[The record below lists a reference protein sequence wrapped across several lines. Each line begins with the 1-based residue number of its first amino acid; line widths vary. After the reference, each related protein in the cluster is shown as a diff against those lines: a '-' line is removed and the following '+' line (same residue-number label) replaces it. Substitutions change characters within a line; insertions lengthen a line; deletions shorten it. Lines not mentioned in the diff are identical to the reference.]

1 MSCFN
6 VTLFLCKGSKL
17 TCFMYADR
25 KSLDSSVSIE
35 IDFVFVW
42 VVEIGLISM
51 SGIEVDVISVKG
63 S

>member
-42 VVEIGLISM
+42 VVEIDLISM
-51 SGIEVDVISVKG
+51 WGVEN
-63 S
+63 